1 MWGGGVSG
9 GAPSRWLLRSSEH
22 ILTHSSRS
30 FMSVHS
36 SRIFT
41 PSICARARSAGSL
54 PGGARGG
61 GVFLPDGTRGSAR
74 SRSRHGDTRRPCRG
88 IWWNPRAG
96 APSAPPHTRKSTLP
110 QSANTFAK
118 VFAACR
124 ASKQGERGGQRLP
137 PLRRQLQRNGA
148 AAVAQARNGC
158 GFLLALIKTGAGG
171 RAGGRLVRGGVCA
184 QEAGLVEVVGVR
196 EAPGPVP
203 SALARQRRGE
213 RAAAKGRRFWRPATI
228 LHYPC

>member
-1 MWGGGVSG
+1 VVGASQLLATVSRPVWIVVVGKNRAGSWRCVCGGGVSG

-148 AAVAQARNGC
+148 AAVAEARNGC

-171 RAGGRLVRGGVCA
+171 RAGGRAGAWCAEVCVR
-184 QEAGLVEVVGVR
+184 
-196 EAPGPVP
+196 
-203 SALARQRRGE
+203 RR
-213 RAAAKGRRFWRPATI
+213 RVLSR
-228 LHYPC
+228 